1 MKATLKKHIINA
13 RGSRLKEKYIIF
25 ESDDWGAIRIPDN
38 QTRKALLKK
47 GLIRDSDPFSRFDG
61 LETTNDYLALFEVL
75 NKFKD
80 SKGNHP
86 VITAN
91 FILNNPDFTKISQ
104 GKFQKYHSES
114 FLQTYKNYSGSEK
127 AWDALKEGLENKFLV
142 PQFHGSEH
150 LNVFRWMK
158 YLKSKDERFLFAFTQ
173 NCFAIDEIGSH
184 NRRENLM
191 AAYDY
196 NSEEE
201 LDFIKSSISRGLQ
214 QFEDIF
220 GFKSKTSIAPCYVWD
235 KKVEQEL
242 LSGGV
247 KGIQGSYLQ
256 NIPIPGKEFKKKYRY
271 TGQKNIDNQCY
282 FVRNGLFEPSI
293 MTNVDWVSKCVQSI
307 EIAFKWGKPAII
319 GTHRINF
326 TGRLSREQRDK
337 NLKMLEQLLFEIH
350 KKWPEVNFTDSA
362 SMLQKYNQYN

>member
-13 RGSRLKEKYIIF
+13 RGSRLKEKFIVF

-47 GLIRDSDPFSRFDG
+47 GLTRESDPFSQYDT
-61 LETTNDYLALFEVL
+61 LETTDDYLSLFEVL

-80 SKGNHP
+80 SKGNPP

-91 FILNNPDFTKISQ
+91 FILNNPNFSKILE
-104 GKFQKYHSES
+104 GKFQEYHSES
-114 FLQTYKNYSGSEK
+114 FLETYKNYSGSEK
-127 AWDALKEGLENKFLV
+127 ALDALKEGLENKFLV

-150 LNVFRWMK
+150 LNVVRWMK
-158 YLKSKDERFLFAFTQ
+158 YLKSKDERFLFAFAQ

-196 NSEEE
+196 NSQEE
-201 LDFIKSSISRGLQ
+201 LDFVKSSIARGLQ

-220 GFKSKTSIAPCYVWD
+220 GVKSKTSIAPCYVWD
-235 KKVEQEL
+235 QKVEEEL
-242 LSGGV
+242 LTGGI
-247 KGIQGSYLQ
+247 KGIQGSFLQ
-256 NIPIPGKEFKKKYRY
+256 NIPVPGKGFKKKYRY
-271 TGQKNIDNQCY
+271 TGQKNKNNQSY
-282 FVRNGLFEPSI
+282 FVRNGLFEPSLNSNI
-293 MTNVDWVSKCVQSI
+293 DWVSKCMQSI

-319 GTHRINF
+319 GSHRINF
-326 TGRLSREQRDK
+326 TGRLSKEQRDK
-337 NLKMLEQLLFEIH
+337 NLKMLKQLLFEIH
-350 KKWPEVNFTDSA
+350 KKWPDILFVSSKN
-362 SMLQKYNQYN
+362 LLNKYYHE